1 MFIYYILY
9 MYCYFYYV
17 HPFLENSLI
26 FSHYFFAEVFG
37 ITWTIT
43 YSKKLHSLKMSAESF
58 WVILRIILVVFLYLL
73 RAIKP
78 LLIKVWKDVFCVIP
92 MLTTLSPA
100 AIPALLET
108 ILGIFWSVL
117 WYFSVFLE
125 KRLVSYEKRD
135 NALMV
140 VRLKNFMGHITL
152 CLGLFWVFSG
162 VGAFLYFLRKF

>member
-1 MFIYYILY
+1 

-78 LLIKVWKDVFCVIP
+78 LLIKV
-92 MLTTLSPA
+92 
-100 AIPALLET
+100 
-108 ILGIFWSVL
+108 
-117 WYFSVFLE
+117 
-125 KRLVSYEKRD
+125 
-135 NALMV
+135 
-140 VRLKNFMGHITL
+140 
-152 CLGLFWVFSG
+152 
-162 VGAFLYFLRKF
+162 